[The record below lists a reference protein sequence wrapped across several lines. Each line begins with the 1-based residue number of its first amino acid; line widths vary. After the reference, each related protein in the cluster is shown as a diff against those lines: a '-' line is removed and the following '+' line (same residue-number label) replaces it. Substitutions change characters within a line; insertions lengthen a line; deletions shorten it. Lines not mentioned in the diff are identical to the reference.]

1 MSAAATAPAR
11 DDGPVKVELLVVD
24 ACPNEAP
31 ARDVLRRV
39 LDRVGVNV
47 PIATVVIAD
56 DDQAQRYGFHGSPSF
71 HVDGQDVFP
80 VPGARPGVACRVYPT
95 SAGLR
100 GVPDDEALAAAG
112 AAGAAR

>member
-1 MSAAATAPAR
+1 M
-11 DDGPVKVELLVVD
+11 KVELQVVE

-31 ARDVLRRV
+31 AREALRRA
-39 LDRVGVNV
+39 LDRAGIDV
-47 PIATVVIAD
+47 PIATVVITD

-71 HVDGQDVFP
+71 HVDGQDLFP

-100 GVPDDEALAAAG
+100 GVPDDEALAAAV
-112 AAGAAR
+112 AARAAR